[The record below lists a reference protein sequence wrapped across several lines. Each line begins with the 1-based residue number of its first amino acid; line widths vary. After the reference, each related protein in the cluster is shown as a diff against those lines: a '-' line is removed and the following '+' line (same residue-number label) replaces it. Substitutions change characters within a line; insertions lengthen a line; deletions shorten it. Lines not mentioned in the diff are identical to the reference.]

1 MGVISIYNKY
11 IDRGYSYTRVVPD
24 GGRGRQHDSGSK
36 GLFKNFDLNSILGGI
51 LPEGI
56 DSGEMCIRDSLLR
69 SSIVSSFLRT
79 LSLDV
84 LTPHIIT
91 LPVKFQHSF
100 FITKRVFP
108 YVRNLIH
115 F

>member
-56 DSGEMCIRDSLLR
+56 DSGDIMLLLLLL
-69 SSIVSSFLRT
+69 FLYIET
-79 LSLDV
+79 DDND
-84 LTPHIIT
+84 
-91 LPVKFQHSF
+91 F
-100 FITKRVFP
+100 
-108 YVRNLIH
+108 LILLAVIA
-115 F
+115 FSVIKGD